1 MFIKKTRGGSKDK
14 PIYYLQLAQSYRD
27 KDGKP
32 KHRVLCTLGREED
45 IINGGLADSL
55 AEKFASL
62 SDKCILLNKEKQCL
76 GSSYLLGPILAL
88 EAIWKKLNLQGLFET
103 LRSQSNLNMDLEK
116 AVKLMV
122 LNRLVDPKSKLA
134 IHDWKTKLYGE
145 DYNSIELHHLYRSI
159 DILAENTNMLQKEL
173 YETTLSLFKPEIKLV
188 FYDLTTFY
196 FESQIPDVLR
206 KFGYSKDNKTDCV
219 QIMLGLIISQDDIPL
234 GYEIFPGNTYEGN
247 TVKTMVERL
256 KEKYEIE
263 KIVFVADK
271 GILSE
276 KVLLELETAGYEYIV
291 AYKIASMPKKDHERI
306 LDKQGYS
313 IVNKDLQIKEMQY
326 KGRRLI
332 LGYSQKRA
340 GRDQHMREEVIK
352 KLEKKLAVDKKAM
365 IAKSSYKK
373 YLEISE
379 CDIKIDE
386 EKVKS
391 QSRWDGYFGFI
402 TNNQNLES
410 QEIVNAYKLLWQIEE
425 SFRCMKS
432 TLDLR
437 PVYHWTQKRIEGHI
451 MLCFLSFYVLRV
463 MQRQW
468 TSAGIELSPPRVID
482 SLSEIQVIEIK
493 SQSKIH
499 YARTEIVAQNNQI
512 LRALGV
518 KIPNFIL
525 KEVVVG

>member
-14 PIYYLQLAQSYRD
+14 PISYLQLAQSYRD

-32 KHRVLCTLGREED
+32 KHRVLCTLGREDD
-45 IINGGLADSL
+45 IINSGLTDSL

-62 SDKCILLNKEKQCL
+62 TDNFILINKQKQCL
-76 GSSYLLGPILAL
+76 GSSFLLGPILAL
-88 EAIWKKLNLQGLFET
+88 EALWKKLNFKGLFQT
-103 LRSQSNLNMDLEK
+103 LGSQYNLSIDFEK

-134 IHDWKTKLYGE
+134 IQDWKNKLYGQE
-145 DYNSIELHHLYRSI
+145 FQSIELHHLYKSI
-159 DILAENTNMLQKEL
+159 DILAKNKNILQKEL
-173 YETTLSLFKPEIKLV
+173 YKTTLSLFKPEIKLV

-196 FESQIPDVLR
+196 FESQIPAVLK

-234 GYEIFPGNTYEGN
+234 GYELFPGNTYEGN
-247 TVKTMVERL
+247 TVKTMIERL
-256 KEKYEIE
+256 KEKYKIE

-291 AYKIASMPKKDHERI
+291 SYKIAAMPKKDHERI
-306 LDKQGYS
+306 LDKQDYTK
-313 IVNKDLQIKEMQY
+313 VNEDLQTKEIQH

-332 LGYSQKRA
+332 LGHSQKRA
-340 GRDQHMREEVIK
+340 GRDRHMREELLK
-352 KLEKKLAVDKKAM
+352 KLEKIIAKDKKSI
-365 IAKSSYKK
+365 IANSAQKK
-373 YLEISE
+373 YLNITG
-379 CDIKIDE
+379 CTVNIDNQKV
-386 EKVKS
+386 EKQS
-391 QSRWDGYFGFI
+391 QWDGYFGFI
-402 TNNQNLES
+402 TNNQEMKS
-410 QEIVNAYKLLWQIEE
+410 QEILHAYRLLWQIEE

-437 PVYHWTQKRIEGHI
+437 PVYHWTERRIEGHI

-468 TSAGIELSPPRVID
+468 ISSGIDLSPAKVMEN
-482 SLSEIQVIEIK
+482 LSEIRAIELK
-493 SQSKIH
+493 TDKQSI
-499 YARTEIVAQNNQI
+499 YARTEIVGLNNQI
-512 LRALGV
+512 FRALGV

-525 KEVVVG
+525 